1 MKNKAFKTKLLTVLL
16 ALCMVLSLV
25 PMTAFAADPATET
38 ADFTASDGGA
48 AAIALLNQ
56 YKSFGAADSTWDNG
70 TKTLT
75 LRGIDFTTKAATAV
89 KLPDRT
95 TIVLADGTTNT
106 ITGGDAAIAEDG
118 GYNKHMVITAL
129 KAMGDLKVKGG
140 ASGTGTLSVT
150 SGTHKNTGEAWT
162 YSCAIGVADGD
173 FEIEGGHITA
183 QGGTAYSADCAFSVG
198 VRMDN
203 SSRRSKILLITGGSL
218 TAIGGESYDTEDPQ
232 NPRKSFSDG
241 VTVSKGSISVTGS
254 GKLTAKCVPAMDGE
268 GLAFAVQTFTGD
280 LLVSHNGEVTV
291 AATNGISVSAGGIKL
306 SGGKLRVEKGGVGA
320 TKEVVTSNT
329 EIAGS
334 IEVNGGALYAENS
347 NFSMKKFTVTGGT
360 VRTGSM
366 LPDTVNISG
375 GTVQTR
381 YILAKEMTLS
391 NATLTIREPV
401 NKLESGTLYT
411 SPALWLTKLTV
422 NSGTLDVAWD
432 WGEIEPTVFP
442 MNTEDGFPTPLVKIW
457 GDGREATFNGGIS
470 SFDTG
475 CAGNIALKLTQF
487 NLGDGM
493 EITGADTDRCQLR
506 SDTPVKIAA
515 ATTPSAVE
523 NVTLDYENISYKAGD
538 TPRAAASVS
547 RGNCTVA
554 YECWTEIRQPEG
566 GGQWYET
573 GRRWYSD
580 SDKMASLPADER
592 IINFEAGNSYQ
603 YNVVLAADSGYSFS
617 NDETVVTVGE
627 DEWGTPKSHNKLEIK
642 ESGKE
647 LHIKRIYTFDL
658 PNAGQP
664 NAITSAAV
672 ENVKLDYKHGDAPQ
686 PSARRAGVNM
696 DKYDILYESW
706 EKREKTDEF
715 TTETVAY
722 WYSDESWYQAGE
734 ERLTAFDKDGQ
745 YQYSVRLKA
754 KDGYTFNGISADDI
768 TLNGKSLPE
777 DSDVIVLDEG
787 KSCLVTYGTTLRTV
801 RPLESVTLNGVS
813 TEFYVD
819 GDKPRFNGYS
829 GSAFSDVAYEKWEDK
844 DDRSV
849 GINSD
854 ESLNGGYS
862 QLIESFKHGKTYAYG
877 VAFNIADLG
886 LEQGYRFD
894 ENTKLYL
901 HGKEV
906 TLNPQ
911 QVQVIDGGMTIRFT
925 DVFSMTPEAP
935 WQKIDL
941 VEIEGATINF
951 KAGDKPV
958 FTGTVPESS
967 PNVLR
972 QCEFWEGSDG
982 SGVNSYWF
990 WDQNYEKHITAFESG
1005 KTYTYGVYVKA
1016 AHGYYFTRDT
1026 KLKINGKFYNYHLPE
1041 GDPELDNPD
1050 FMATLWAVTDL
1061 TITPEA
1067 SQQQAIEVVEIEGAT
1082 INFKADDKP
1091 VFTGKT
1097 GDNQPYFIDHERWDT
1112 DGAGVASS
1120 EYWNNFYGDFD
1131 GSWGKRIEAFESG
1144 KEYRYGVYLKLT
1156 QNGYAEGWRFDKN
1169 TKLRINGQSV
1179 DLSNKRVDVTDDGLT
1194 IWFYDVLTMTPGSS
1208 APHSHSYG
1216 TEWKYDGMNHWH
1228 ECACGDKADTAAHTF
1243 KWVTDKEATATEK
1256 GSKHEECTVCSY
1268 KKAAVEIPATGSG
1281 NGSADQPTNP
1291 GNTSSPQTGDTSSL
1305 ALWFAVLFISG
1316 GVLTVL
1322 GITNKKK
1329 KSA

>member
-1 MKNKAFKTKLLTVLL
+1 MNNKAFKTKLLTVLL
-16 ALCMVLSLV
+16 TLCMVLSLV

-56 YKSFGAADSTWDNG
+56 YKNVGAADSTWNNG

-75 LRGIDFTTKAATAV
+75 LRGIDFTTKATTAI
-89 KLPDRT
+89 KLPDST

-106 ITGGDAAIAEDG
+106 ITGGDATIAEDG
-118 GYNKHMVITAL
+118 EYNKHMLITAL
-129 KAMGDLKVKGG
+129 DAMGDLKVKGG
-140 ASGTGTLSVT
+140 AAGTGTLSVT
-150 SGTHKNTGEAWT
+150 SGTHKNTGDAWT

-218 TAIGGESYDTEDPQ
+218 TAIGGESYDLGDPQ

-254 GKLTAKCVPAMDGE
+254 GKLTAKCVPTMDGG
-268 GLAFAVQTFTGD
+268 GLAYAIQTYTGD

-291 AATNGISVSAGGIKL
+291 AATNGIYANAGGIKL
-306 SGGKLRVEKGGVGA
+306 SNGKLRVEKGGVGA

-329 EIAGS
+329 ENAGN

-411 SPALWLTKLTV
+411 RPALWLAKLTV

-432 WGEIEPTVFP
+432 WGEIEPTVLP
-442 MNTEDGFPTPLVKIW
+442 MNTEEGFPTPLVKIW
-457 GDGREATFNGGIS
+457 GDGREATFNGGVS
-470 SFDTG
+470 TFDTG

-487 NLGDGM
+487 KLGDGM

-515 ATTPSAVE
+515 ATIPAAVK
-523 NVTLDYENISYKAGD
+523 NVKLDYENISYKAGD

-547 RGNCTVA
+547 GGNCAVA
-554 YECWTEIRQPEG
+554 YECWTEIRQTEG

-592 IINFEAGNSYQ
+592 INKFEAGYSYQ
-603 YNVVLAADSGYSFS
+603 YNVVLAAGSGYSFS
-617 NDETVVTVGE
+617 NDETVVSVGE
-627 DEWGTPKSHNKLEIK
+627 DEWGTPGSHKKLEIK

-647 LHIKRIYTFDL
+647 LHINKIYTFNL

-664 NAITSAAV
+664 IAITSARV
-672 ENVKLDYKHGDAPQ
+672 ENAKFDYKPGDVP
-686 PSARRAGVNM
+686 RA
-696 DKYDILYESW
+696 
-706 EKREKTDEF
+706 TA
-715 TTETVAY
+715 TVAAADQGKYRIANEY
-722 WYSDESWYQAGE
+722 WQE
-734 ERLTAFDKDGQ
+734 
-745 YQYSVRLKA
+745 
-754 KDGYTFNGISADDI
+754 
-768 TLNGKSLPE
+768 
-777 DSDVIVLDEG
+777 LDE
-787 KSCLVTYGTTLRTV
+787 
-801 RPLESVTLNGVS
+801 N
-813 TEFYVD
+813 
-819 GDKPRFNGYS
+819 
-829 GSAFSDVAYEKWEDK
+829 DVP
-844 DDRSV
+844 
-849 GINSD
+849 
-854 ESLNGGYS
+854 
-862 QLIESFKHGKTYAYG
+862 
-877 VAFNIADLG
+877 VAAW
-886 LEQGYRFD
+886 
-894 ENTKLYL
+894 
-901 HGKEV
+901 HS
-906 TLNPQ
+906 
-911 QVQVIDGGMTIRFT
+911 DGGAYSTLPT
-925 DVFSMTPEAP
+925 
-935 WQKIDL
+935 
-941 VEIEGATINF
+941 
-951 KAGDKPV
+951 
-958 FTGTVPESS
+958 
-967 PNVLR
+967 
-972 QCEFWEGSDG
+972 
-982 SGVNSYWF
+982 
-990 WDQNYEKHITAFESG
+990 ITAFESG
-1005 KTYTYGVYVKA
+1005 KKYVYAVM
-1016 AHGYYFTRDT
+1016 
-1026 KLKINGKFYNYHLPE
+1026 LLPE
-1041 GDPELDNPD
+1041 RGYT
-1050 FMATLWAVTDL
+1050 FSSGVAATVNGNTVTAVPAADGYL
-1061 TITPEA
+1061 SLPNVKTITPTESA
-1067 SQQQAIEVVEIEGAT
+1067 NPTVIDLIE
-1082 INFKADDKP
+1082 INDVTVSFKDGDKP

-1120 EYWNNFYGDFD
+1120 AYWNNFYGDFD

-1156 QNGYAEGWRFDKN
+1156 QNGYTEGWRFDEN
-1169 TKLRINGQSV
+1169 TKLNINGHAV

-1194 IWFYDVLTMTPGSS
+1194 IWFNDVLTMTPGNST
-1208 APHSHSYG
+1208 PHSHSYG
-1216 TEWKYDGMNHWH
+1216 TAWKHDSTNHWH
-1228 ECACGDKADTAAHTF
+1228 ECACGDTADKAAHTF
-1243 KWVTDKEATATEK
+1243 KWVTDKEATATDK
-1256 GSKHEECTVCSY
+1256 GSKHEECTVCGY

-1281 NGSADQPTNP
+1281 NGSAEQPNKP
-1291 GNTSSPQTGDTSSL
+1291 GNTSSPQTGDNSSL

-1316 GVLTVL
+1316 GAVTVL
-1322 GITNKKK
+1322 GFANKKK
-1329 KSA
+1329 KVKTP

>member
-1 MKNKAFKTKLLTVLL
+1 MKNKAIKTKLLTVLL
-16 ALCMVLSLV
+16 TLCMVLSLV
-25 PMTAFAADPATET
+25 PVTAFAADPATET

-129 KAMGDLKVKGG
+129 EAMGDLKVKGG

-241 VTVSKGSISVTGS
+241 VTVSKGSISVTGD

-280 LLVSHNGEVTV
+280 LLISHNGEVTV

-306 SGGKLRVEKGGVGA
+306 SDGKLRVEKGGVRA

-401 NKLESGTLYT
+401 KKLESGTLYT
-411 SPALWLTKLTV
+411 SPALWLAKLTV

-547 RGNCTVA
+547 GGNCAVA
-554 YECWTEIRQPEG
+554 YECWTEIRQSEG

-603 YNVVLAADSGYSFS
+603 YNVVLAPDSGYSFS

-627 DEWGTPKSHNKLEIK
+627 DEWGTPKSHIKLEIK

-647 LHIKRIYTFDL
+647 LHIKKIYTFDL

-672 ENVKLDYKHGDAPQ
+672 ENVKLDYKPGDAP
-686 PSARRAGVNM
+686 RA
-696 DKYDILYESW
+696 
-706 EKREKTDEF
+706 TA
-715 TTETVAY
+715 TVAAADQGKY
-722 WYSDESWYQAGE
+722 RISDEWWQELNENDEPVAIWHS
-734 ERLTAFDKDGQ
+734 DDGI
-745 YQYSVRLKA
+745 YSTLP
-754 KDGYTFNGISADDI
+754 TF
-768 TLNGKSLPE
+768 
-777 DSDVIVLDEG
+777 
-787 KSCLVTYGTTLRTV
+787 
-801 RPLESVTLNGVS
+801 
-813 TEFYVD
+813 
-819 GDKPRFNGYS
+819 
-829 GSAFSDVAYEKWEDK
+829 
-844 DDRSV
+844 
-849 GINSD
+849 
-854 ESLNGGYS
+854 
-862 QLIESFKHGKTYAYG
+862 
-877 VAFNIADLG
+877 
-886 LEQGYRFD
+886 
-894 ENTKLYL
+894 
-901 HGKEV
+901 
-906 TLNPQ
+906 
-911 QVQVIDGGMTIRFT
+911 
-925 DVFSMTPEAP
+925 
-935 WQKIDL
+935 
-941 VEIEGATINF
+941 
-951 KAGDKPV
+951 
-958 FTGTVPESS
+958 
-967 PNVLR
+967 
-972 QCEFWEGSDG
+972 
-982 SGVNSYWF
+982 
-990 WDQNYEKHITAFESG
+990 TAFESG
-1005 KTYTYGVYVKA
+1005 KKYVYSI
-1016 AHGYYFTRDT
+1016 
-1026 KLKINGKFYNYHLPE
+1026 LLLPE
-1041 GDPELDNPD
+1041 RGYD
-1050 FMATLWAVTDL
+1050 FGREVAATVNGNTVTAVPGTDGYL
-1061 TITPEA
+1061 SLPNVKTITPTAA
-1067 SQQQAIEVVEIEGAT
+1067 SHT
-1082 INFKADDKP
+1082 
-1091 VFTGKT
+1091 
-1097 GDNQPYFIDHERWDT
+1097 
-1112 DGAGVASS
+1112 
-1120 EYWNNFYGDFD
+1120 
-1131 GSWGKRIEAFESG
+1131 
-1144 KEYRYGVYLKLT
+1144 
-1156 QNGYAEGWRFDKN
+1156 
-1169 TKLRINGQSV
+1169 
-1179 DLSNKRVDVTDDGLT
+1179 
-1194 IWFYDVLTMTPGSS
+1194 
-1208 APHSHSYG
+1208 HSYG
-1216 TEWKYDGMNHWH
+1216 TAWKCDGTNHWH
-1228 ECACGDKADTAAHTF
+1228 ECACGDTADTAAHTF

-1256 GSKHEECTVCSY
+1256 GSKHEECTVCGY
-1268 KKAAVEIPATGSG
+1268 KKAAAEIPATGSG
-1281 NGSADQPTNP
+1281 SGSADQPAKP
-1291 GNTSSPQTGDTSSL
+1291 GNTDSPQTGDSSSVLWL
-1305 ALWFAVLFISG
+1305 AILCISG
-1316 GVLTVL
+1316 VLGVLGVA
-1322 GITNKKK
+1322 GRK
-1329 KSA
+1329 KSKKALQ

>member
-1 MKNKAFKTKLLTVLL
+1 MKNKAFKKEFKKKLLTVMLT
-16 ALCMVLSLV
+16 LCMVLSLV

-75 LRGIDFTTKAATAV
+75 LRGIDFTTKVAMAV

-129 KAMGDLKVKGG
+129 EAMGDLKVKGG

-268 GLAFAVQTFTGD
+268 GLAFAVQTYTGD

-306 SGGKLRVEKGGVGA
+306 SDGKLRVEKGGVGA

-381 YILAKEMTLS
+381 SILAKEMTLS
-391 NATLTIREPV
+391 NATLTIHEPV

-411 SPALWLTKLTV
+411 RPALWLTKLTV

-515 ATTPSAVE
+515 ATTPAAVE
-523 NVTLDYENISYKAGD
+523 NVKLNYENISYKAGD
-538 TPRAAASVS
+538 IPHTTASVS
-547 RGNCTVA
+547 EGNCAVA

-580 SDKMASLPADER
+580 SDKMAALPADER

-627 DEWGTPKSHNKLEIK
+627 DEWGTPKSHKKLEIK

-647 LHIKRIYTFDL
+647 LHINKIYTFDL

-664 NAITSAAV
+664 IAITSAAV
-672 ENVKLDYKHGDAPQ
+672 ENAKFDYKPGDAP
-686 PSARRAGVNM
+686 RA
-696 DKYDILYESW
+696 
-706 EKREKTDEF
+706 TA
-715 TTETVAY
+715 TVAAADQGKYRIANEY
-722 WYSDESWYQAGE
+722 WQE
-734 ERLTAFDKDGQ
+734 
-745 YQYSVRLKA
+745 
-754 KDGYTFNGISADDI
+754 
-768 TLNGKSLPE
+768 
-777 DSDVIVLDEG
+777 LDE
-787 KSCLVTYGTTLRTV
+787 
-801 RPLESVTLNGVS
+801 N
-813 TEFYVD
+813 
-819 GDKPRFNGYS
+819 
-829 GSAFSDVAYEKWEDK
+829 DVP
-844 DDRSV
+844 
-849 GINSD
+849 
-854 ESLNGGYS
+854 
-862 QLIESFKHGKTYAYG
+862 
-877 VAFNIADLG
+877 VAAW
-886 LEQGYRFD
+886 
-894 ENTKLYL
+894 
-901 HGKEV
+901 HS
-906 TLNPQ
+906 
-911 QVQVIDGGMTIRFT
+911 DGGAYSTLPT
-925 DVFSMTPEAP
+925 
-935 WQKIDL
+935 
-941 VEIEGATINF
+941 
-951 KAGDKPV
+951 
-958 FTGTVPESS
+958 
-967 PNVLR
+967 
-972 QCEFWEGSDG
+972 
-982 SGVNSYWF
+982 
-990 WDQNYEKHITAFESG
+990 ITAFESG
-1005 KTYTYGVYVKA
+1005 KKYVYAVM
-1016 AHGYYFTRDT
+1016 
-1026 KLKINGKFYNYHLPE
+1026 LLPE
-1041 GDPELDNPD
+1041 RGYD
-1050 FMATLWAVTDL
+1050 FSREVAATVNGNVVTAVPATDGYL
-1061 TITPEA
+1061 SLPNVKTITPTE
-1067 SQQQAIEVVEIEGAT
+1067 SVNTTVIDLIEINDVTV
-1082 INFKADDKP
+1082 NFKDGDKP

-1179 DLSNKRVDVTDDGLT
+1179 DLSNKRVDVTDDRLT

-1243 KWVTDKEATATEK
+1243 NWVNDKEATATEK
-1256 GSKHEECTVCSY
+1256 GSKHEECTVCGY
-1268 KKAAVEIPATGSG
+1268 KKSAVEIPVSGSI
-1281 NGSADQPTNP
+1281 NGSTEQPTKP
-1291 GNTSSPQTGDTSSL
+1291 GNTFSPQTGDNSRL

-1316 GVLTVL
+1316 GAVTVL
-1322 GITNKKK
+1322 GFASRK
-1329 KSA
+1329 KSKNALK

>member
-1 MKNKAFKTKLLTVLL
+1 MKNKAIKTKLLTVLL
-16 ALCMVLSLV
+16 ALCMALSPV
-25 PMTAFAADPATET
+25 TMTVFAADPATET

-118 GYNKHMVITAL
+118 GYNMHMVITAL
-129 KAMGDLKVKGG
+129 EAMGDLKVKGG
-140 ASGTGTLSVT
+140 AKGTGTLSVT

-183 QGGTAYSADCAFSVG
+183 QGGMAYSADCAFSVG

-241 VTVSKGSISVTGS
+241 VTVSKGSISVTGD
-254 GKLTAKCVPAMDGE
+254 GTLTAKCVPAMDGG
-268 GLAFAVQTFTGD
+268 GLAYAIQTYTGD

-334 IEVNGGALYAENS
+334 IEVNGGAIYAENS

-457 GDGREATFNGGIS
+457 GDGREATFNGGVS

-554 YECWTEIRQPEG
+554 YECWTEIRRPEG

-580 SDKMASLPADER
+580 SDKMAALPADER

-672 ENVKLDYKHGDAPQ
+672 ENVKLDYKPGDAP
-686 PSARRAGVNM
+686 RA
-696 DKYDILYESW
+696 
-706 EKREKTDEF
+706 TA
-715 TTETVAY
+715 TVAVADQGKY
-722 WYSDESWYQAGE
+722 RIANEYWQELDENDVPVAAWYSDGGAYSTLPTVTTLESGKKYV
-734 ERLTAFDKDGQ
+734 
-745 YQYSVRLKA
+745 YSVMLMPERGYDFGREVA
-754 KDGYTFNGISADDI
+754 ATVNGNSVTAVPATDGYLSLPNV
-768 TLNGKSLPE
+768 KSLTPIASINPTVI
-777 DSDVIVLDEG
+777 DSVEI
-787 KSCLVTYGTTLRTV
+787 
-801 RPLESVTLNGVS
+801 NGVTVS
-813 TEFYVD
+813 FKD
-819 GDKPRFNGYS
+819 GDKPIFA
-829 GSAFSDVAYEKWEDK
+829 GSVPDDAAYAFRCEWWSLDSDT
-844 DDRSV
+844 
-849 GINSD
+849 GIIST
-854 ESLNGGYS
+854 EPEWGGDIY
-862 QLIESFKHGKTYAYG
+862 KNK
-877 VAFNIADLG
+877 
-886 LEQGYRFD
+886 
-894 ENTKLYL
+894 
-901 HGKEV
+901 
-906 TLNPQ
+906 
-911 QVQVIDGGMTIRFT
+911 
-925 DVFSMTPEAP
+925 
-935 WQKIDL
+935 
-941 VEIEGATINF
+941 
-951 KAGDKPV
+951 
-958 FTGTVPESS
+958 
-967 PNVLR
+967 
-972 QCEFWEGSDG
+972 
-982 SGVNSYWF
+982 
-990 WDQNYEKHITAFESG
+990 ITAFEAG
-1005 KTYTYGVYVKA
+1005 KTYHYGVYVTA
-1016 AHGYYFTRDT
+1016 YTADISPDAT
-1026 KLKINGKFYNYHLPE
+1026 LKINGQEVNY
-1041 GDPELDNPD
+1041 
-1050 FMATLWAVTDL
+1050 T
-1061 TITPEA
+1061 
-1067 SQQQAIEVVEIEGAT
+1067 
-1082 INFKADDKP
+1082 
-1091 VFTGKT
+1091 
-1097 GDNQPYFIDHERWDT
+1097 
-1112 DGAGVASS
+1112 
-1120 EYWNNFYGDFD
+1120 
-1131 GSWGKRIEAFESG
+1131 
-1144 KEYRYGVYLKLT
+1144 
-1156 QNGYAEGWRFDKN
+1156 
-1169 TKLRINGQSV
+1169 
-1179 DLSNKRVDVTDDGLT
+1179 RVGDDGDT
-1194 IWFYDVLTMTPGSS
+1194 QSFWVETDLTMTPTAAS
-1208 APHSHSYG
+1208 HTHSYG
-1216 TEWKYDGMNHWH
+1216 TAWKCDGTNHWH
-1228 ECACGDKADTAAHTF
+1228 ECACGDKADTASHTF
-1243 KWVTDKEATATEK
+1243 KWVTDKEATATDK
-1256 GSKHEECTVCSY
+1256 GSRHEGCTVCGY

-1281 NGSADQPTNP
+1281 NGSADQPNKP
-1291 GNTSSPQTGDTSSL
+1291 GNTSSPQTGDNSSL
-1305 ALWFAVLFISG
+1305 ALWLAVLFVSG
-1316 GVLTVL
+1316 GVLAVL
-1322 GITNKKK
+1322 CVANKKK
-1329 KSA
+1329 SKNALK

>member
-1 MKNKAFKTKLLTVLL
+1 MKNKAIKTKLLTVLL
-16 ALCMVLSLV
+16 TLCMVLSLV
-25 PMTAFAADPATET
+25 PMTAFATTIELPAGVSRKYLYNHTYHTKVEITANVSVKDAGGSVIETAQVNKSGDFVEGNVSDPAVQAEIQGFD
-38 ADFTASDGGA
+38 AEINAPYS
-48 AAIALLNQ
+48 
-56 YKSFGAADSTWDNG
+56 SRG
-70 TKTLT
+70 TL
-75 LRGIDFTTKAATAV
+75 AV
-89 KLPDRT
+89 ENRT
-95 TIVLADGTTNT
+95 TSLKFDHFDGSNLYSFVPASGDTVDFGTDTEAIEQYFAEHPDAVGTFNT
-106 ITGGDAAIAEDG
+106 INNVRE
-118 GYNKHMVITAL
+118 YQVHQITY
-129 KAMGDLKVKGG
+129 DL
-140 ASGTGTLSVT
+140 
-150 SGTHKNTGEAWT
+150 
-162 YSCAIGVADGD
+162 I
-173 FEIEGGHITA
+173 
-183 QGGTAYSADCAFSVG
+183 
-198 VRMDN
+198 
-203 SSRRSKILLITGGSL
+203 
-218 TAIGGESYDTEDPQ
+218 
-232 NPRKSFSDG
+232 
-241 VTVSKGSISVTGS
+241 
-254 GKLTAKCVPAMDGE
+254 
-268 GLAFAVQTFTGD
+268 VQ
-280 LLVSHNGEVTV
+280 
-291 AATNGISVSAGGIKL
+291 
-306 SGGKLRVEKGGVGA
+306 
-320 TKEVVTSNT
+320 
-329 EIAGS
+329 
-334 IEVNGGALYAENS
+334 
-347 NFSMKKFTVTGGT
+347 
-360 VRTGSM
+360 
-366 LPDTVNISG
+366 
-375 GTVQTR
+375 
-381 YILAKEMTLS
+381 
-391 NATLTIREPV
+391 
-401 NKLESGTLYT
+401 ESG
-411 SPALWLTKLTV
+411 
-422 NSGTLDVAWD
+422 
-432 WGEIEPTVFP
+432 
-442 MNTEDGFPTPLVKIW
+442 
-457 GDGREATFNGGIS
+457 
-470 SFDTG
+470 
-475 CAGNIALKLTQF
+475 
-487 NLGDGM
+487 
-493 EITGADTDRCQLR
+493 
-506 SDTPVKIAA
+506 
-515 ATTPSAVE
+515 TTPSAVE
-523 NVTLDYENISYKAGD
+523 NVTLDYENINYKAGD

-547 RGNCTVA
+547 GGNCAVA
-554 YECWTEIRQPEG
+554 YECWTELRQPEG

-580 SDKMASLPADER
+580 SDKMAVLPADER

-603 YNVVLAADSGYSFS
+603 YNVVLAAGSGYSFS
-617 NDETVVTVGE
+617 NDETVVSVGE
-627 DEWGTPKSHNKLEIK
+627 DEWGTPRSHKKLEIK

-647 LHIKRIYTFDL
+647 MHINRIYIFDL

-664 NAITSAAV
+664 NAIDSAAV

-706 EKREKTDEF
+706 GKREKTDEF

-754 KDGYTFNGISADDI
+754 KDGYTFNGISDDDI

-854 ESLNGGYS
+854 ESLNGGYG

-911 QVQVIDGGMTIRFT
+911 QVQVTDGGMTIRFT

-941 VEIEGATINF
+941 VEIEGATVNF

-958 FTGTVPESS
+958 FTGKVPESS

-972 QCEFWEGSDG
+972 QCEFWDGSDG

-1050 FMATLWAVTDL
+1050 FMATLWAVTNL
-1061 TITPEA
+1061 TITPE
-1067 SQQQAIEVVEIEGAT
+1067 G
-1082 INFKADDKP
+1082 
-1091 VFTGKT
+1091 G
-1097 GDNQPYFIDHERWDT
+1097 
-1112 DGAGVASS
+1112 
-1120 EYWNNFYGDFD
+1120 
-1131 GSWGKRIEAFESG
+1131 
-1144 KEYRYGVYLKLT
+1144 
-1156 QNGYAEGWRFDKN
+1156 
-1169 TKLRINGQSV
+1169 
-1179 DLSNKRVDVTDDGLT
+1179 
-1194 IWFYDVLTMTPGSS
+1194 S

-1216 TEWKYDGMNHWH
+1216 AAWKYDGTNHWH

-1243 KWVTDKEATATEK
+1243 KWVTDKEATAAEK
-1256 GSKHEECTVCSY
+1256 GSKHEECTVCGY
-1268 KKAAVEIPATGSG
+1268 KKAAVDIPATGSG
-1281 NGSADQPTNP
+1281 NGSADQPNKP
-1291 GNTSSPQTGDTSSL
+1291 GNTSSPQTGDNSSF

-1322 GITNKKK
+1322 GIANKKK
-1329 KSA
+1329 KVGITK

>member
-95 TIVLADGTTNT
+95 TIVLTDGTTNT

-457 GDGREATFNGGIS
+457 GDGREATFNGGVS
-470 SFDTG
+470 TFDTG
-475 CAGNIALKLTQF
+475 CAGNIALKLGKLSLGENMVETGAANTNTDAHTQAKTGTPVVF
-487 NLGDGM
+487 SAFEPYPVQIGSFDAAHKTYDGTTAVTLYGTLDGVADGDGVTDSTSKYSWYVETVISEVRDDLM
-493 EITGADTDRCQLR
+493 EAQGLSAKAALQKVYSGGLSIYTNYDPDVQAAVDAVYQDRSNLDKTSADGQQIKSAMTIVDNFTGYVVA
-506 SDTPVKIAA
+506 I
-515 ATTPSAVE
+515 
-523 NVTLDYENISYKAGD
+523 AGD
-538 TPRAAASVS
+538 
-547 RGNCTVA
+547 
-554 YECWTEIRQPEG
+554 
-566 GGQWYET
+566 
-573 GRRWYSD
+573 
-580 SDKMASLPADER
+580 
-592 IINFEAGNSYQ
+592 
-603 YNVVLAADSGYSFS
+603 
-617 NDETVVTVGE
+617 VG
-627 DEWGTPKSHNKLEIK
+627 
-642 ESGKE
+642 
-647 LHIKRIYTFDL
+647 
-658 PNAGQP
+658 
-664 NAITSAAV
+664 
-672 ENVKLDYKHGDAPQ
+672 VK
-686 PSARRAGVNM
+686 
-696 DKYDILYESW
+696 
-706 EKREKTDEF
+706 
-715 TTETVAY
+715 
-722 WYSDESWYQAGE
+722 
-734 ERLTAFDKDGQ
+734 
-745 YQYSVRLKA
+745 
-754 KDGYTFNGISADDI
+754 
-768 TLNGKSLPE
+768 
-777 DSDVIVLDEG
+777 
-787 KSCLVTYGTTLRTV
+787 
-801 RPLESVTLNGVS
+801 
-813 TEFYVD
+813 
-819 GDKPRFNGYS
+819 
-829 GSAFSDVAYEKWEDK
+829 
-844 DDRSV
+844 
-849 GINSD
+849 
-854 ESLNGGYS
+854 
-862 QLIESFKHGKTYAYG
+862 
-877 VAFNIADLG
+877 
-886 LEQGYRFD
+886 
-894 ENTKLYL
+894 
-901 HGKEV
+901 
-906 TLNPQ
+906 
-911 QVQVIDGGMTIRFT
+911 
-925 DVFSMTPEAP
+925 
-935 WQKIDL
+935 
-941 VEIEGATINF
+941 
-951 KAGDKPV
+951 
-958 FTGTVPESS
+958 
-967 PNVLR
+967 
-972 QCEFWEGSDG
+972 
-982 SGVNSYWF
+982 
-990 WDQNYEKHITAFESG
+990 
-1005 KTYTYGVYVKA
+1005 
-1016 AHGYYFTRDT
+1016 TRDR
-1026 KLKINGKFYNYHLPE
+1026 IMN
-1041 GDPELDNPD
+1041 
-1050 FMATLWAVTDL
+1050 WALV
-1061 TITPEA
+1061 PH
-1067 SQQQAIEVVEIEGAT
+1067 Q
-1082 INFKADDKP
+1082 
-1091 VFTGKT
+1091 
-1097 GDNQPYFIDHERWDT
+1097 
-1112 DGAGVASS
+1112 
-1120 EYWNNFYGDFD
+1120 
-1131 GSWGKRIEAFESG
+1131 
-1144 KEYRYGVYLKLT
+1144 
-1156 QNGYAEGWRFDKN
+1156 
-1169 TKLRINGQSV
+1169 
-1179 DLSNKRVDVTDDGLT
+1179 
-1194 IWFYDVLTMTPGSS
+1194 PGSS
-1208 APHSHSYG
+1208 FKPLSVYSPAIEMGLITPASVIDDNPILLNDKV
-1216 TEWKYDGMNHWH
+1216 WPRNDG
-1228 ECACGDKADTAAHTF
+1228 K
-1243 KWVTDKEATATEK
+1243 
-1256 GSKHEECTVCSY
+1256 SY
-1268 KKAAVEIPATGSG
+1268 KINPAATKYR
-1281 NGSADQPTNP
+1281 
-1291 GNTSSPQTGDTSSL
+1291 
-1305 ALWFAVLFISG
+1305 ISNEK
-1316 GVLTVL
+1316 
-1322 GITNKKK
+1322 NKK
-1329 KSA
+1329 SC

>member
-1 MKNKAFKTKLLTVLL
+1 MKNKAIKTKLLTVLL
-16 ALCMVLSLV
+16 TLCMVLSLV

-129 KAMGDLKVKGG
+129 EAMGDLKVKGG

-280 LLVSHNGEVTV
+280 LLISHNGEVTV

-306 SGGKLRVEKGGVGA
+306 SGGKLRVEKGGVRA

-401 NKLESGTLYT
+401 KKLESGTLYT
-411 SPALWLTKLTV
+411 SPALWLAKLTV

-442 MNTEDGFPTPLVKIW
+442 VNTEDGFPTPLVKIW

-547 RGNCTVA
+547 EGNCAVA

-592 IINFEAGNSYQ
+592 IIKFEAGYSYQ
-603 YNVVLAADSGYSFS
+603 YNVVLAAGSGYSFS
-617 NDETVVTVGE
+617 NDGTVVSVGE
-627 DEWGTPKSHNKLEIK
+627 DEWGTPGSHKKLEIK

-647 LHIKRIYTFDL
+647 LHINKIYTFDL

-664 NAITSAAV
+664 IAITSAAV
-672 ENVKLDYKHGDAPQ
+672 ENAKFDYKPGDVP
-686 PSARRAGVNM
+686 RA
-696 DKYDILYESW
+696 
-706 EKREKTDEF
+706 TA
-715 TTETVAY
+715 TVAAADQGKY
-722 WYSDESWYQAGE
+722 RISDEWWQELNENDEPVAIWHSN
-734 ERLTAFDKDGQ
+734 DGI
-745 YQYSVRLKA
+745 YS
-754 KDGYTFNGISADDI
+754 
-768 TLNGKSLPE
+768 TLP
-777 DSDVIVLDEG
+777 
-787 KSCLVTYGTTLRTV
+787 T
-801 RPLESVTLNGVS
+801 
-813 TEFYVD
+813 
-819 GDKPRFNGYS
+819 
-829 GSAFSDVAYEKWEDK
+829 
-844 DDRSV
+844 
-849 GINSD
+849 
-854 ESLNGGYS
+854 
-862 QLIESFKHGKTYAYG
+862 
-877 VAFNIADLG
+877 
-886 LEQGYRFD
+886 
-894 ENTKLYL
+894 
-901 HGKEV
+901 
-906 TLNPQ
+906 
-911 QVQVIDGGMTIRFT
+911 
-925 DVFSMTPEAP
+925 
-935 WQKIDL
+935 
-941 VEIEGATINF
+941 
-951 KAGDKPV
+951 
-958 FTGTVPESS
+958 
-967 PNVLR
+967 
-972 QCEFWEGSDG
+972 
-982 SGVNSYWF
+982 
-990 WDQNYEKHITAFESG
+990 ITAFESG
-1005 KTYTYGVYVKA
+1005 KKYVYSV
-1016 AHGYYFTRDT
+1016 
-1026 KLKINGKFYNYHLPE
+1026 LLLPE
-1041 GDPELDNPD
+1041 RGYD
-1050 FMATLWAVTDL
+1050 FGREVAATVNGSTVTAVPGTDGYL
-1061 TITPEA
+1061 SLPNVKTITPTA
-1067 SQQQAIEVVEIEGAT
+1067 
-1082 INFKADDKP
+1082 
-1091 VFTGKT
+1091 
-1097 GDNQPYFIDHERWDT
+1097 
-1112 DGAGVASS
+1112 
-1120 EYWNNFYGDFD
+1120 
-1131 GSWGKRIEAFESG
+1131 ESH
-1144 KEYRYGVYLKLT
+1144 T
-1156 QNGYAEGWRFDKN
+1156 
-1169 TKLRINGQSV
+1169 
-1179 DLSNKRVDVTDDGLT
+1179 
-1194 IWFYDVLTMTPGSS
+1194 
-1208 APHSHSYG
+1208 HSYG
-1216 TEWKYDGMNHWH
+1216 TAWKYDGTNHWH

-1256 GSKHEECTVCSY
+1256 GSKHEECTVCGY
-1268 KKAAVEIPATGSG
+1268 KKAAVDIPATGSG
-1281 NGSADQPTNP
+1281 DGSADQPNKP
-1291 GNTSSPQTGDTSSL
+1291 GNTSSPQTGDNNSL
-1305 ALWFAVLFISG
+1305 ALWFAVLLVSG

-1322 GITNKKK
+1322 GIISKK
-1329 KSA
+1329 KSKNALK

>member
-1 MKNKAFKTKLLTVLL
+1 MKNKAIKTKLLTVLL

-25 PMTAFAADPATET
+25 PMTAFATTIELPAGVNREYLYNHTYHTKVEITANVSVKDAGGSVIETAQVNKSGDFVEGNVSDPAVQAEIQGFD
-38 ADFTASDGGA
+38 AEINAPYS
-48 AAIALLNQ
+48 
-56 YKSFGAADSTWDNG
+56 SRG
-70 TKTLT
+70 TL
-75 LRGIDFTTKAATAV
+75 AV
-89 KLPDRT
+89 ENRT
-95 TIVLADGTTNT
+95 TSLKFDHFDGSNLYSFVPASGDTVDFGTDTEAIEQYFAEHPDAVGTFNT
-106 ITGGDAAIAEDG
+106 IFNVRE
-118 GYNKHMVITAL
+118 YQVHQITY
-129 KAMGDLKVKGG
+129 DL
-140 ASGTGTLSVT
+140 
-150 SGTHKNTGEAWT
+150 
-162 YSCAIGVADGD
+162 I
-173 FEIEGGHITA
+173 
-183 QGGTAYSADCAFSVG
+183 
-198 VRMDN
+198 
-203 SSRRSKILLITGGSL
+203 
-218 TAIGGESYDTEDPQ
+218 
-232 NPRKSFSDG
+232 
-241 VTVSKGSISVTGS
+241 
-254 GKLTAKCVPAMDGE
+254 
-268 GLAFAVQTFTGD
+268 VQ
-280 LLVSHNGEVTV
+280 
-291 AATNGISVSAGGIKL
+291 
-306 SGGKLRVEKGGVGA
+306 
-320 TKEVVTSNT
+320 
-329 EIAGS
+329 
-334 IEVNGGALYAENS
+334 
-347 NFSMKKFTVTGGT
+347 
-360 VRTGSM
+360 
-366 LPDTVNISG
+366 
-375 GTVQTR
+375 
-381 YILAKEMTLS
+381 
-391 NATLTIREPV
+391 
-401 NKLESGTLYT
+401 ESGTT
-411 SPALWLTKLTV
+411 PA
-422 NSGTLDVAWD
+422 
-432 WGEIEPTVFP
+432 
-442 MNTEDGFPTPLVKIW
+442 
-457 GDGREATFNGGIS
+457 
-470 SFDTG
+470 
-475 CAGNIALKLTQF
+475 
-487 NLGDGM
+487 
-493 EITGADTDRCQLR
+493 
-506 SDTPVKIAA
+506 
-515 ATTPSAVE
+515 AVE

-547 RGNCTVA
+547 EGNCAVA
-554 YECWTEIRQPEG
+554 YECGTESRQPDG

-573 GRRWYSD
+573 GRRWYSG

-592 IINFEAGNSYQ
+592 IIKFEAGNSYQ
-603 YNVVLAADSGYSFS
+603 YNVVLAAGSGYSFS
-617 NDETVVTVGE
+617 NDGTVVSVGE
-627 DEWGTPKSHNKLEIK
+627 DEWGTPGSHKKLEIK

-647 LHIKRIYTFDL
+647 LHINKIYTFDL

-777 DSDVIVLDEG
+777 GSYVIVLDEG
-787 KSCLVTYGTTLRTV
+787 RSCIVIYGMTLRTV

-829 GSAFSDVAYEKWEDK
+829 GSAFSDVAYEMWEDK
-844 DDRSV
+844 DNRSV

-1061 TITPEA
+1061 TITPK
-1067 SQQQAIEVVEIEGAT
+1067 G
-1082 INFKADDKP
+1082 
-1091 VFTGKT
+1091 
-1097 GDNQPYFIDHERWDT
+1097 
-1112 DGAGVASS
+1112 
-1120 EYWNNFYGDFD
+1120 
-1131 GSWGKRIEAFESG
+1131 GS
-1144 KEYRYGVYLKLT
+1144 
-1156 QNGYAEGWRFDKN
+1156 D
-1169 TKLRINGQSV
+1169 
-1179 DLSNKRVDVTDDGLT
+1179 
-1194 IWFYDVLTMTPGSS
+1194 
-1208 APHSHSYG
+1208 PHSHSYG
-1216 TEWKYDGMNHWH
+1216 TAWKYDGTNHWH